1 MDQLNQFRSAQD
13 SSRPEDRVQVLSQ
26 MRFYLGAKLGDHVEL
41 RDQHIVIG
49 VSSMILFALMNDLYL
64 QLWDFL
70 HAKNM
75 ISRRTDD
82 HLPAPIHKGLLQ
94 GGVV

>member
-1 MDQLNQFRSAQD
+1 
-13 SSRPEDRVQVLSQ
+13 
-26 MRFYLGAKLGDHVEL
+26 
-41 RDQHIVIG
+41 
-49 VSSMILFALMNDLYL
+49 MILFALMNDLYL

-75 ISRRTDD
+75 ISRRTDY